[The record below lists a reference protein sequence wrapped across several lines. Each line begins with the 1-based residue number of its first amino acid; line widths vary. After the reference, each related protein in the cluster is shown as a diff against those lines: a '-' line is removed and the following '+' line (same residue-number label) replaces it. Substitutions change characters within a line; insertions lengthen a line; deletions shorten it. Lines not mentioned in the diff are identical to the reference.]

1 MWTVEEGE
9 RSGFI
14 AVLGANV
21 TVRWVN
27 RRAEAQMGWRAG
39 EDAGGTGAGWG
50 RYSGGTRCGPGS
62 MGAFQPEAW
71 LTSGGLLRALDAL

>member
-1 MWTVEEGE
+1 MEEGE

-50 RYSGGTRCGPGS
+50 RYSGGTRFGPGS
-62 MGAFQPEAW
+62 MGAVPSNRKPGSPLED
-71 LTSGGLLRALDAL
+71 SSEP